1 MLLDGLFTKTID
13 LFNSTS
19 GLTGSIRRVPS
30 QLFARRGSR
39 YHATLGPVPAQRPA
53 TDRLFFAVLPDAETA
68 GQIAERTAR
77 WRTDHGLKGKPLKP
91 EHFHVTLCHVADM
104 PEAPRQD
111 LIDVLAERAS
121 TLSMPAF
128 RVEFDRVVSFNNGA
142 FVLSGDEST
151 IGLEV
156 LQQRLSDALDPS
168 PRPARRFTPHLTLL
182 RDQRRVAEQPV
193 ERIGW
198 TAREVVLVHSLLGQ
212 TTHRHLAR
220 VSLLQT

>member
-1 MLLDGLFTKTID
+1 MDGLFTRTND
-13 LFNSTS
+13 LLNVMPGLS
-19 GLTGSIRRVPS
+19 GPLPRTPS
-30 QLFARRGSR
+30 LLFARRGR
-39 YHATLGPVPAQRPA
+39 RRHAGLGPAVAWRPA
-53 TDRLFFAVLPDAETA
+53 TDRLFFAVRPDLETA
-68 GQIAERTAR
+68 AEIAERTMR
-77 WRTDHGLKGKPLKP
+77 WRADHGLTGKPLKP

-104 PEAPRQD
+104 AGAPRQE
-111 LIDVLAERAS
+111 LIEVLAERAS
-121 TLSMPAF
+121 MLSMPAF
-128 RVEFDRVVSFNNGA
+128 RVEFDRVMSFNNGA

-182 RDQRRVAEQPV
+182 RDQRRIAEQPI

-212 TTHRHLAR
+212 TTHRDLVR
-220 VSLLQT
+220 LPLRQG

>member
-1 MLLDGLFTKTID
+1 MDGLFTTTND
-13 LFNSTS
+13 LLDSLS
-19 GLTGSIRRVPS
+19 ALAGLSHRAPS
-30 QLFARRGSR
+30 RLFARRAHR
-39 YHATLGPVPAQRPA
+39 RHAGLGHPTAQQPA

-68 GQIAERTAR
+68 GQIAERAAR

-91 EHFHVTLCHVADM
+91 EHFHVTLHHVADM
-104 PEAPRQD
+104 AGAPRQE
-111 LIDVLAERAS
+111 LIDALAERAS

-128 RVEFDRVVSFNNGA
+128 RVEFDRVMSFNNGA

-182 RDQRRVAEQPV
+182 RDQRRIAEQPV

-212 TTHRHLAR
+212 TTHRHLVR
-220 VSLLQT
+220 LPLLQG